1 MYLMKRSALGSCLS
15 AIALSSAAVGVLSLT
30 SCGGDR
36 PKEAPPIAAATN
48 SVPDW
53 VKDPTMGDK
62 IFGAYGVADQNLAGE
77 SAQRKQGMITARGE
91 LAAMICS
98 QIQSVTKDWVRVAGT
113 VTKDENNQMAMK
125 SFEDATRNLVNQAL
139 SGSGQ
144 RDRHIDEKSGKM
156 YLWVTVNA
164 EIAKKIA
171 EDAKKAAREAKD
183 IRAHFAS
190 AIEAEKAFDKLD
202 ALIDKKMA
210 GGVDPNAK

>member
-48 SVPDW
+48 NVPDW
-53 VKDPTMGDK
+53 VKDPTMGEK
-62 IFGAYGVADQNLAGE
+62 IFGACGIADQSLAGE
-77 SAQRKQGMITARGE
+77 ATQRKEAMLKGRSE
-91 LAAMICS
+91 LANMINVK
-98 QIQSVTKDWVRVAGT
+98 IQEVTKDWVRVAGT
-113 VTKDENNQMAMK
+113 VTKDDNNQMAMK
-125 SFEDATRNLVNQAL
+125 SFENATRSIVDQAL

-164 EIAKKIA
+164 KIAKEIA
-171 EDAKKAAREAKD
+171 DAAKAKAREDKD

-202 ALIDKKMA
+202 ALIDKKVA
-210 GGVDPNAK
+210 GSADPNAK